1 MLNIVTRDDYI
12 EYIDKILGGS
22 ILNIEL
28 KEDIGFFVDSAFREI
43 KNYITDV
50 RTMTVPYA
58 QMIDLHD
65 KKVANVIYI
74 MRGHNTSGPGGFQ
87 DIMYIYS
94 RQSAL
99 STYTLTDY
107 ARYLL
112 AQQNKSE
119 LATDLDFHF
128 DKANEKLYV
137 YAQQALPTVVTLVYT
152 PDYVTVDEITEP
164 FWQDLIRRL
173 ALALTK
179 EAIGRV
185 RSKYDLSSSTYKL
198 DGNTLLQESKAEQEE
213 IRAYLTANSDM
224 LLPID

>member
-50 RTMTVPYA
+50 RTMTIPYS
-58 QMIDLHD
+58 QVIDLTD
-65 KKVANVIYI
+65 KKVANVIYL

-99 STYTLTDY
+99 NTYTLTDY

-112 AQQNKSE
+112 AQQNKSA

-137 YAQQALPTVVTLVYT
+137 YAQQALPTTVTLVYT
-152 PDYVTVDEITEP
+152 PDYISVDEITEP

-198 DGNTLLQESKAEQEE
+198 DGNTLLQEAKAEQEE
-213 IRAYLTANSDM
+213 IRAYLIGNSDM

>member
-1 MLNIVTRDDYI
+1 MNIVTRDDYI
-12 EYIDKILGGS
+12 EYITKIMGGS

-28 KEDIGFFVDSAFREI
+28 EMDIGFFVDCAFREI

-50 RTMTVPYA
+50 RTMTVPFA
-58 QMIDLHD
+58 NIIDLTD
-65 KKVANVIYI
+65 KKVANVIYL

-112 AQQNKSE
+112 AQQNKSA

-128 DKANEKLYV
+128 DKVNEKLYV
-137 YAQQALPTVVTLVYT
+137 YAQQALPTTVTLVYT
-152 PDYVTVDEITEP
+152 PDYISVDDITEP
-164 FWQDLIRRL
+164 FWQDFIRRL

-198 DGNTLLQESKAEQEE
+198 DGDRLLQEAQQEQQE
-213 IRAYLTANSDM
+213 IRNYLQQNSDM